1 MHKIDE
7 VQVVCVAEFHALEG
21 KSEELVAAL
30 HSLIQPTHQEEGC
43 LRYELNRRADDPR
56 WVTFIEKWQN
66 QEIFDAH
73 CAKPYIAHYFDEVR
87 PKLVDD
93 FKVTLYHEVLP

>member
-21 KSEELVAAL
+21 KSEELIAAL

-56 WVTFIEKWQN
+56 WVTFIEKWQ
-66 QEIFDAH
+66 EPGDIR
-73 CAKPYIAHYFDEVR
+73 R
-87 PKLVDD
+87 PLRQ
-93 FKVTLYHEVLP
+93 TLHHALF